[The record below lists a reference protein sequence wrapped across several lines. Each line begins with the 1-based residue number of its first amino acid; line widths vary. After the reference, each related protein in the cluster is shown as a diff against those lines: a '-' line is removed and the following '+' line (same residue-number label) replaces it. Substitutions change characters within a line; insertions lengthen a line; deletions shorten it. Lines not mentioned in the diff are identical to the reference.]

1 MTLLDHL
8 TNVRMESLPPE
19 ILGRVLEFLGAPDI
33 VAFACVRYEYY
44 LLALAHLYHVLTFYV
59 DPYTADLTPKSVQ
72 LLVQVHSERDVRGNP
87 LQLMDLVREIAVLPC
102 PGPCFRVTPRAF
114 RTLYATF
121 YQLLRASS
129 IKCNLRRFEWR
140 MGCPESLDRFPLT
153 FAAHLRVLDCA
164 ACQIDPSVLFPCLKT
179 LALRRARA
187 IDGIWLTLQIQQ
199 CRLEHLSISGINS
212 TETIQSSCFA
222 QKAEPRLDSLKRLE
236 LEYVHVDVWLL
247 PPAAKLEQLSL
258 RFCTEGNDLYE
269 PYIPNL
275 GSLKRLE
282 VVSVH
287 DVWDSDS
294 FKQMLWSCTKLEELT
309 LLIGGRTSNIPIRA
323 LLPLRSSI
331 QALIIEARLFSIA
344 PALNYQY
351 TLDDVH
357 LLLRE
362 MPNLRIL
369 GVTMEL
375 PGRTWSHVRPIRV
388 HLRYLLTKAHQ
399 TLLSAQP
406 LLQVFHLRNW
416 LTPEQAAMT
425 AENMIVH
432 LSTTPVSAEH
442 HDTIVVMSD
451 RCYKIARSAD
461 GARLTTHTIQD
472 GLCRR
477 YIVPWHIPT

>member
-1 MTLLDHL
+1 
-8 TNVRMESLPPE
+8 MESLPPE
-19 ILGRVLEFLGAPDI
+19 ILGRVLDFLGATDT
-33 VAFACVRYEYY
+33 VALACVGYEYY

-59 DPYTADLTPKSVQ
+59 DPYTADLAPRSVQ
-72 LLVQVHSERDVRGNP
+72 LLVQVHADRDVRGNP
-87 LQLMDLVREIAVLPC
+87 LHRMGLVREIAVLPC

-121 YQLLRASS
+121 YQLLRANS
-129 IKCNLRRFEWR
+129 IKCNLQRFEWR
-140 MGCPESLDRFPLT
+140 MGCPEGLDRFPLT

-164 ACQIDPSVLFPCLKT
+164 ACQIDPGVLFPCLKT

-187 IDGIWLTLQIQQ
+187 IDGIWLTLQIQH

-222 QKAEPRLDSLKRLE
+222 QKAEPRLDTLKRLE

-247 PPAAKLEQLSL
+247 PPATKLEQLSL
-258 RFCTEGNDLYE
+258 RFCSEGDGLYD
-269 PYIPNL
+269 PCIPNL
-275 GSLKRLE
+275 GCLKRLE

-287 DVWDSDS
+287 DVWASDS
-294 FKQMLWSCTKLEELT
+294 FKQMLWSCAMLEELT

-331 QALIIEARLFSIA
+331 QALILEARLFSIA

-351 TLDDVH
+351 TFDDVH

-369 GVTMEL
+369 GVSIEL
-375 PGRTWSHVRPIRV
+375 SGRTWSHVRPIRI
-388 HLRYLLTKAHQ
+388 HLRHLLTKTTQ

-406 LLQVFHLRNW
+406 LLRVFHLRNW

-425 AENMIVH
+425 AENMTVH
-432 LSTTPVSAEH
+432 LSTTSIPARH
-442 HDTIVVMSD
+442 RDTIVVLSD
-451 RCYKIARSAD
+451 RCYKVARSAN
-461 GARLTTHTIQD
+461 GARLTTHTVQD

-477 YIVPWHIPT
+477 YIVPWHVPT